1 MDRNPVHFI
10 PIATTLLSL
19 AFGAIIVPHAARKRW
34 PAYLTWWTLGVVT
47 FGAGT
52 LVESLTSLFGW
63 SPGLFRAWYIAG
75 ALLGGAPLAQGTVYL
90 LLKKRT
96 ADLLSVVLVAAI
108 LVASACALLT
118 PLNPPAAAEAHR
130 LSGAVMEWQWV
141 RAFSPFINLYAFVFL
156 FGGAVW
162 SAWQYRSTPE
172 ARSRYT
178 GNILI
183 AIGALLPGIG
193 GSFTRFGHVEVL
205 YVTEFIGLSLI
216 LAGYLVIRRDRSASV
231 HAVQTAGSVLS
242 DVPGGDGASGAGAP
256 AATAPRRLPV

>member
-1 MDRNPVHFI
+1 MTSAVHYI
-10 PIATTLLSL
+10 PILTTVLSVVFS
-19 AFGAIIVPHAARKRW
+19 AVIIPHAARKGW
-34 PAYLTWWTLGVVT
+34 PAYLAWWALGVVA

-52 LVESLTSLFGW
+52 LTESITTLAGW
-63 SPGLFRAWYIAG
+63 NEPTFRAWYITG

-90 LLKKRT
+90 LFKKRT
-96 ADLLSVVLVAAI
+96 ADLLSVLLVTAI
-108 LVASACALLT
+108 IVASVCVLIA
-118 PLNPPAAAEAHR
+118 PVNPPPPDTHR
-130 LSGAVMEWQWV
+130 LTGAVLGWQWV

-162 SAWQYRSTPE
+162 SAWQYRTKPE
-172 ARSRYT
+172 ARSRYV

-216 LAGYLVIRRDRSASV
+216 FAGYLVMRADRSGSV
-231 HAVQTAGSVLS
+231 HRAQQAAETTRQ
-242 DVPGGDGASGAGAP
+242 P
-256 AATAPRRLPV
+256 AYA

>member
-1 MDRNPVHFI
+1 MEKGFVHFI

-19 AFGAIIVPHAARKRW
+19 GFCAIIVPHAARKGW

-47 FGAGT
+47 FGVGT
-52 LVESLTSLFGW
+52 AVESATSLFGW
-63 SPGLFRAWYIAG
+63 NPGLFRAWYIAG

-96 ADLLSVVLVAAI
+96 ADVLSGLLIAAI
-108 LVASACALLT
+108 LVASVFALMT
-118 PLNPPAAAEAHR
+118 PLNAPPADAFR
-130 LSGAVMEWQWV
+130 LSGEVMEWQWV
-141 RAFSPFINLYAFVFL
+141 RAFSPFINIYAFIFL
-156 FGGAVW
+156 CGGAVW
-162 SAWQYRSTPE
+162 SAWQYRRDPE

-216 LAGYLVIRRDRSASV
+216 LAGYLVIKRDRSASV
-231 HAVQTAGSVLS
+231 HAVQTAVSVPFGAP
-242 DVPGGDGASGAGAP
+242 VGDGASVP
-256 AATAPRRLPV
+256 AQRVTIS